1 MKPPYGRRDSMDKI
15 HALLVDRQK
24 WGMFLA
30 EIGSTRERGNWNG
43 DGYSTPFFAWIA
55 ECTDSYFYSCDA
67 RRESTDT
74 ARGILEEYGLGQKK
88 DAKGTSHVNL
98 VTMDGLRFLRLW
110 RNSGVKID
118 LLYLDGWD
126 WTPETA
132 ADSEKCHLD
141 AAIIALPCIARGGL
155 IVIDDVI
162 DTETWKG
169 KGALAIP
176 FLLSAGYEVLHKG
189 YQTILTKGA
198 SCSPDSK
205 AS

>member
-1 MKPPYGRRDSMDKI
+1 MMPPYGRRESMNI
-15 HALLVDRQK
+15 LLGILLGRR
-24 WGMFLA
+24 GAFIA

-55 ECTDSYFYSCDA
+55 EKTDSYFYSCDA
-67 RRESTDT
+67 RKESTDT
-74 ARGILEEYGLGQKK
+74 ARGICQEYGLGEKV
-88 DAKGTSHVNL
+88 DTTGTHFVNL
-98 VTMDGLRFLRLW
+98 VTMDGLRFLRIW
-110 RNSGVKID
+110 KNAGARID

-126 WTPETA
+126 WTKETA

-141 AAIIALPCIARGGL
+141 AAMTALPAMAPGG
-155 IVIDDVI
+155 IIMIDDVF

-169 KGALAIP
+169 KGAQAIP
-176 FLLSAGYEVLHKG
+176 FLLDAGYTILHKG
-189 YQTILTKGA
+189 YQTILKKGA